1 MPEMLVVDDVSTY
14 YGAIRALDGVSLKV
28 DKGEMVAVIGANGAG
43 KSTLLKTIAGAL
55 RARSGKVIL
64 DSKVVTPPP
73 YKAVAMGI
81 SLVPEGRQVFTN
93 LTVDENLNM
102 GAYLLKDRAAIEKTK
117 DFVFNLFPRLKERQ
131 RQLAGTLSGG
141 EQQMLA
147 LGRGLMAQP
156 RLLLLDEPSLG
167 LAPKLVQQMFEA
179 IIEINRAGQSVLLVE
194 QNARMALAAAQRAYV
209 LQTGRIV
216 RAGAGQELLA
226 DPAIVESY
234 LGVRRAKALAAKP

>member
-1 MPEMLVVDDVSTY
+1 MLVVEDVSTY
-14 YGAIRALDGVSLKV
+14 YGAIRALDGVSIKV
-28 DKGEMVAVIGANGAG
+28 DQGEMVAVIGANGAG
-43 KSTLLKTIAGAL
+43 KSTLLKTIAGVL
-55 RARSGKVIL
+55 GPRGGKVTL
-64 DSKVVTPPP
+64 DGKAVTSPP

-102 GAYLLKDRAAIEKTK
+102 GAYLLRDKAAIEKTK
-117 DFVFNLFPRLKERQ
+117 QFALALFPRLKERQ

-156 RLLLLDEPSLG
+156 RLILLDEPSLG

-194 QNARMALAAAQRAYV
+194 QNARMALTAAKRAYV

-216 RAGAGQELLA
+216 RTGTGADLLA

-234 LGVRRAKALAAKP
+234 LGVRRPKVVRA